1 MDYKKWLYRT
11 LILIDMIHSTVGISV
26 WLICFYVEE
35 NNMAEKNYY
44 DILGVKKDATDAEI
58 KKKYR
63 KLVRQFH
70 PDVSDD
76 PDADSKIAEINN
88 AYETIR
94 DKDKRAE
101 YDAML
106 DNPFAGQGG
115 AGGFGGF
122 GGQAGT
128 SQGGFRWE
136 DIKGQFGDG
145 EAFGDGGFRFDD
157 IFSAFGRGAR
167 GSASGRSQSQ
177 GFDPFGGG
185 FGTQDSK
192 GQDQHAEITVD
203 LSSVYQGDDYSIKLN
218 VPVRQPNG
226 EVSYDNKTLK
236 IKIPKGI
243 TDGKQIRLSGQGA
256 AGSSN
261 GKNGDLFLKV
271 KIRHDDN
278 IRIEGADV
286 YQTVN
291 IAPWEA
297 ALGEKINV
305 STPAG
310 TLGVTIPKNSK
321 SGSNLRLKGKGIPA
335 KQAGDLYLTLNII
348 NPDVSSDAAR
358 QAYEQ
363 LKQAFAGTT
372 INR

>member
-1 MDYKKWLYRT
+1 
-11 LILIDMIHSTVGISV
+11 
-26 WLICFYVEE
+26 
-35 NNMAEKNYY
+35 MAEKNYY
-44 DILGVKKDATDAEI
+44 DILGVKKDASDADI
-58 KKKYR
+58 KKRYR
-63 KLVRQFH
+63 KLVRQYH

-76 PDADSKIAEINN
+76 PDADNKIAEINN

-106 DNPFAGQGG
+106 NNPFAGQGG
-115 AGGFGGF
+115 TGGF
-122 GGQAGT
+122 GGQAGAG
-128 SQGGFRWE
+128 QGGFRWE
-136 DIKGQFGDG
+136 DIKDQFGDG
-145 EAFGDGGFRFDD
+145 EAYGDGGFRFDD

-167 GSASGRSQSQ
+167 GSANGQAGGRSQNS
-177 GFDPFGGG
+177 GFDQFGGG
-185 FGTQDSK
+185 FGANSK

-203 LSSVYQGDDYSIKLN
+203 LASVYSGDDYSIKLN

-226 EVSYDNKTLK
+226 NVDYENKTLK

-243 TDGKQIRLSGQGA
+243 TDGKQIRLTGQGV
-256 AGSSN
+256 AGSGG

-271 KIRHDDN
+271 KIRHTAN

-291 IAPWEA
+291 ITPWEA

-335 KQAGDLYLTLNII
+335 KQAGDLYLSLNIV
-348 NPDVSSDAAR
+348 NPNIDSEAAT

-363 LKQAFAGTT
+363 LKQAFADTKVA
-372 INR
+372 R

>member
-1 MDYKKWLYRT
+1 
-11 LILIDMIHSTVGISV
+11 
-26 WLICFYVEE
+26 
-35 NNMAEKNYY
+35 MAEKNYY

-310 TLGVTIPKNSK
+310 KLGVTIPKNSK

-363 LKQAFAGTT
+363 LKQAFADTT

>member
-1 MDYKKWLYRT
+1 
-11 LILIDMIHSTVGISV
+11 
-26 WLICFYVEE
+26 
-35 NNMAEKNYY
+35 MAEKNYY
-44 DILGVKKDATDAEI
+44 DILGVKKDASDADI

-63 KLVRQFH
+63 KLVRQYH

-76 PDADSKIAEINN
+76 PNADNKIAEINN
-88 AYETIR
+88 AYETLR
-94 DKDKRAE
+94 DKDKRAQ

-122 GGQAGT
+122 GGQSAGG
-128 SQGGFRWE
+128 QGGFRWE
-136 DIKGQFGDG
+136 DIKDQFGDG
-145 EAFGDGGFRFDD
+145 QAFGDGGFRFDD

-167 GSASGRSQSQ
+167 GSAGGQAGGRTQGSGFEQ
-177 GFDPFGGG
+177 FGGG
-185 FGTQDSK
+185 FGAQDNK
-192 GQDQHAEITVD
+192 GQDQHAEIAVD
-203 LSSVYQGDDYSIKLN
+203 LASVYSGDDYSIKLN
-218 VPVRQPNG
+218 VPVRQPDG
-226 EVSYDNKTLK
+226 SVDYENKTLK

-243 TDGKQIRLSGQGA
+243 TDGKQIRLAGQGS
-256 AGSSN
+256 AGMGG

-271 KIRHDDN
+271 KIRHDAN

-297 ALGEKINV
+297 ALGGKINV

-335 KQAGDLYLTLNII
+335 KQAGDLYLTLNIV
-348 NPDVSSDAAR
+348 NPDITDSNREAVTK
-358 QAYEQ
+358 AYEQ
-363 LKQAFAGTT
+363 LKQAFADTS

>member
-1 MDYKKWLYRT
+1 
-11 LILIDMIHSTVGISV
+11 
-26 WLICFYVEE
+26 
-35 NNMAEKNYY
+35 MAEKNYY

-63 KLVRQFH
+63 KLVRQYH

-76 PDADSKIAEINN
+76 PDADNKIAEINN
-88 AYETIR
+88 AYETLR

-106 DNPFAGQGG
+106 DNPFAGAGG

-122 GGQAGT
+122 GGQSAGG
-128 SQGGFRWE
+128 QGGFRWE
-136 DIKGQFGDG
+136 DIKDQFGEG
-145 EAFGDGGFRFDD
+145 EAYGGGGFRFDD
-157 IFSAFGRGAR
+157 IFSAFGGGAR
-167 GSASGRSQSQ
+167 GQSQQGGFRSQNSQ
-177 GFDPFGGG
+177 
-185 FGTQDSK
+185 

-203 LSSVYQGDDYSIKLN
+203 LASVYSGDDYSIKLN
-218 VPVRQPNG
+218 VPVRQANG
-226 EVSYDNKTLK
+226 SVDYENKTLK

-243 TDGKQIRLSGQGA
+243 TDGKQIRLAGQGA
-256 AGSSN
+256 AGIGG

-271 KIRHDDN
+271 KISHADN

-297 ALGEKINV
+297 ALGEKITVN
-305 STPAG
+305 TPAG
-310 TLGVTIPKNSK
+310 SLGVTIPKNSK

-335 KQAGDLYLTLNII
+335 KQAGNLYLTLNIV
-348 NPDVSSDAAR
+348 NPDVSSEAAIK
-358 QAYEQ
+358 AYEQ
-363 LKQAFAGTT
+363 LKEAFADTS
-372 INR
+372 ISR

>member
-1 MDYKKWLYRT
+1 
-11 LILIDMIHSTVGISV
+11 
-26 WLICFYVEE
+26 
-35 NNMAEKNYY
+35 MAEKNYY
-44 DILGVKKDATDAEI
+44 DILGVKKDASDAEI

-63 KLVRQFH
+63 KLVRQYH

-76 PDADSKIAEINN
+76 PDADNKIAEINN
-88 AYETIR
+88 AYETLR

-106 DNPFAGQGG
+106 DNPFAGASG

-122 GGQAGT
+122 GGQSAGG
-128 SQGGFRWE
+128 QGGFRWE
-136 DIKGQFGDG
+136 DIKDQFGEG
-145 EAFGDGGFRFDD
+145 EAYGGGGFRFDD
-157 IFSAFGRGAR
+157 IFSAFGGGAR
-167 GSASGRSQSQ
+167 GQSQQGGFRSQNSQ
-177 GFDPFGGG
+177 
-185 FGTQDSK
+185 

-203 LSSVYQGDDYSIKLN
+203 LASVYSGDDYSIKLN
-218 VPVRQPNG
+218 VPVRQANG
-226 EVSYDNKTLK
+226 SVDYENKTLK

-243 TDGKQIRLSGQGA
+243 TDGKQIRLAGQGA
-256 AGSSN
+256 AGIGG

-271 KIRHDDN
+271 KVSHADN

-310 TLGVTIPKNSK
+310 SLGVTIPKNSK

-335 KQAGDLYLTLNII
+335 KQAGNLYLTLNIV
-348 NPDVSSDAAR
+348 NPDVSSEAAIK
-358 QAYEQ
+358 AYEQ
-363 LKQAFAGTT
+363 LKEAFADTN
-372 INR
+372 ISR

>member
-1 MDYKKWLYRT
+1 
-11 LILIDMIHSTVGISV
+11 
-26 WLICFYVEE
+26 
-35 NNMAEKNYY
+35 MAEKNYY
-44 DILGVKKDATDAEI
+44 DILGVTKDATDAEI

-63 KLVRQFH
+63 KLVRQYH

-76 PDADSKIAEINN
+76 PNADSKIAEINN
-88 AYETIR
+88 AYETLR

-106 DNPFAGQGG
+106 NNPFAGQGG

-122 GGQAGT
+122 GGQSAGG
-128 SQGGFRWE
+128 QGGFRWE
-136 DIKGQFGDG
+136 DIKDQFGEG
-145 EAFGDGGFRFDD
+145 EAFGGGGFRFDD

-167 GSASGRSQSQ
+167 GQTGGRSQSS
-177 GFDPFGGG
+177 GFDQFGGG
-185 FGTQDSK
+185 FGAQNDQ

-203 LSSVYQGDDYSIKLN
+203 LASVYSGDDYSIKLN

-226 EVSYDNKTLK
+226 SIDYENKTLK

-243 TDGKQIRLSGQGA
+243 TDGKQIRLAGQGA
-256 AGSSN
+256 AGIGG

-271 KIRHDDN
+271 KINHADN

-297 ALGEKINV
+297 ALGEKISV

-335 KQAGDLYLTLNII
+335 KQAGNLYLTLNIV
-348 NPDVSSDAAR
+348 NPDVSSAAATK
-358 QAYEQ
+358 AYEQ
-363 LKQAFAGTT
+363 LKEAFADTS
-372 INR
+372 ISR

>member
-1 MDYKKWLYRT
+1 
-11 LILIDMIHSTVGISV
+11 
-26 WLICFYVEE
+26 
-35 NNMAEKNYY
+35 MAEKNYY
-44 DILGVKKDATDAEI
+44 DILGVKKDASDADI

-63 KLVRQFH
+63 KLVRQYH

-76 PDADSKIAEINN
+76 PNADNKIAEINN
-88 AYETIR
+88 AYETLR
-94 DKDKRAE
+94 DKDKRAQ

-122 GGQAGT
+122 GGQSAGG
-128 SQGGFRWE
+128 QGGFRWE
-136 DIKGQFGDG
+136 DIKDQFGDG
-145 EAFGDGGFRFDD
+145 QAFGDGGFRFDD

-167 GSASGRSQSQ
+167 GSAGGQAGGRTQGSGFEQ
-177 GFDPFGGG
+177 FGGG
-185 FGTQDSK
+185 FGAQDNK
-192 GQDQHAEITVD
+192 GQDQHAEIAVD
-203 LSSVYQGDDYSIKLN
+203 LASVYSGDDYSIKLN
-218 VPVRQPNG
+218 VPVRQPDG
-226 EVSYDNKTLK
+226 SVDYENKTLK

-243 TDGKQIRLSGQGA
+243 TDGKQIRLAGQGS
-256 AGSSN
+256 AGIGG

-271 KIRHDDN
+271 KIRHDPN

-297 ALGEKINV
+297 ALGGKINV

-335 KQAGDLYLTLNII
+335 KQAGDLYLTLNIV
-348 NPDVSSDAAR
+348 NPDITDSNREAVTK
-358 QAYEQ
+358 AYEQ
-363 LKQAFAGTT
+363 LKQAFADTS

>member
-1 MDYKKWLYRT
+1 
-11 LILIDMIHSTVGISV
+11 
-26 WLICFYVEE
+26 
-35 NNMAEKNYY
+35 MAEKNYY
-44 DILGVKKDATDAEI
+44 DILGVKKDASDADI
-58 KKKYR
+58 KKRYR
-63 KLVRQFH
+63 KLVRQYH

-76 PDADSKIAEINN
+76 PDADNKIAVINN

-106 DNPFAGQGG
+106 NNPFGGQ
-115 AGGFGGF
+115 GGFGGSSNRQSG
-122 GGQAGT
+122 GGQ
-128 SQGGFRWE
+128 RWE
-136 DIKGQFGDG
+136 DMKGQFGEG
-145 EAFGDGGFRFDD
+145 EAYGDGGFRFDD

-167 GSASGRSQSQ
+167 GQTGGQSGSQSQ
-177 GFDPFGGG
+177 YGG
-185 FGTQDSK
+185 FGSQDSK
-192 GQDQHAEITVD
+192 GQDQHAEINVD
-203 LSSVYQGDDYSIKLN
+203 LASVYNGDDYSIKLN

-226 EVSYDNKTLK
+226 NVSYDNKTLK

-243 TDGKQIRLSGQGA
+243 TDGKQIRLTGQGA
-256 AGSSN
+256 AGSGS

-271 KIRHDDN
+271 KITHADN
-278 IRIEGADV
+278 IRLEGANV

-291 IAPWEA
+291 ITPWEA

-310 TLGVTIPKNSK
+310 TLGVTVPKNSK

-335 KQAGDLYLTLNII
+335 KQAGDLYLTLNIV
-348 NPDVSSDAAR
+348 NPEVNTEAAT

-363 LKQAFAGTT
+363 LKQAFADIS

>member
-1 MDYKKWLYRT
+1 
-11 LILIDMIHSTVGISV
+11 
-26 WLICFYVEE
+26 
-35 NNMAEKNYY
+35 MAEKNYY
-44 DILGVKKDATDAEI
+44 DILGVKKDASDAEI

-63 KLVRQFH
+63 KLVRQYH

-76 PDADSKIAEINN
+76 PDADNKIAEINN
-88 AYETIR
+88 AYETLR

-106 DNPFAGQGG
+106 DNPFAGAGA

-122 GGQAGT
+122 GGQSAGG
-128 SQGGFRWE
+128 QGGFRWE
-136 DIKGQFGDG
+136 DIKDQFGEG
-145 EAFGDGGFRFDD
+145 EAYGGGGFRFDD
-157 IFSAFGRGAR
+157 IFSAFGGGAR
-167 GSASGRSQSQ
+167 GQSQQGGFRSQNSQ
-177 GFDPFGGG
+177 
-185 FGTQDSK
+185 

-203 LSSVYQGDDYSIKLN
+203 LASVYSGDDYSIKLN

-226 EVSYDNKTLK
+226 SVDYENKTLK

-243 TDGKQIRLSGQGA
+243 TDGKQIRLAGQGA
-256 AGSSN
+256 AGIGG

-271 KIRHDDN
+271 KISHADN

-297 ALGEKINV
+297 ALGEKVNV

-310 TLGVTIPKNSK
+310 SLGVTIPKNSK

-335 KQAGDLYLTLNII
+335 KQAGNLYLTLNIV
-348 NPDVSSDAAR
+348 NPDVSSEAAIK
-358 QAYEQ
+358 AYEQ
-363 LKQAFAGTT
+363 LKEAFADTN
-372 INR
+372 ISR

>member
-1 MDYKKWLYRT
+1 
-11 LILIDMIHSTVGISV
+11 
-26 WLICFYVEE
+26 
-35 NNMAEKNYY
+35 MAEKNYY
-44 DILGVKKDATDAEI
+44 DILGVKKEASDADI

-63 KLVRQFH
+63 KLVRQYH

-76 PDADSKIAEINN
+76 PDADNKIAEINN

-94 DKDKRAE
+94 DKDKRSE

-106 DNPFAGQGG
+106 NNPFANQS
-115 AGGFGGF
+115 GGF
-122 GGQAGT
+122 GGQAGANQ
-128 SQGGFRWE
+128 SGGFRWE
-136 DIKGQFGDG
+136 DMKDQFGEG

-167 GSASGRSQSQ
+167 GGSNGQSGGQSRQ
-177 GFDPFGGG
+177 GGFDQFGGSYG
-185 FGTQDSK
+185 AQDSK
-192 GQDQHAEITVD
+192 GQDQHAEINVD
-203 LSSVYQGDDYSIKLN
+203 LASVYNGDDYSIKLN

-226 EVSYDNKTLK
+226 NVSYDNKTLK

-256 AGSSN
+256 AGSGT

-271 KIRHDDN
+271 KITHADT
-278 IRIEGADV
+278 IRLDGANV

-291 IAPWEA
+291 VAPWEA

-310 TLGVTIPKNSK
+310 TLGVSIPKNSK
-321 SGSNLRLKGKGIPA
+321 SGSSLRLKGKGIPA

-348 NPDVSSDAAR
+348 NPEVSTDAAKE
-358 QAYEQ
+358 AYET
-363 LKQAFAGTT
+363 LKQAFADTV
-372 INR
+372 ISR

>member
-1 MDYKKWLYRT
+1 
-11 LILIDMIHSTVGISV
+11 
-26 WLICFYVEE
+26 
-35 NNMAEKNYY
+35 MAEKNYY
-44 DILGVKKDATDAEI
+44 DILGVKKDASDAEI

-63 KLVRQFH
+63 KLVRQYH

-76 PDADSKIAEINN
+76 PDADNKIAEINN

-106 DNPFAGQGG
+106 DNPFAGAGG

-122 GGQAGT
+122 GGQSAGG
-128 SQGGFRWE
+128 QGGFRWE
-136 DIKGQFGDG
+136 DIKDQFGEG
-145 EAFGDGGFRFDD
+145 EAYGGGGFRFDD
-157 IFSAFGRGAR
+157 IFSAFGGGAR
-167 GSASGRSQSQ
+167 GQSQQGGFRSQNSQ
-177 GFDPFGGG
+177 
-185 FGTQDSK
+185 

-203 LSSVYQGDDYSIKLN
+203 LASVYSGDDYSIKLN
-218 VPVRQPNG
+218 VPVRQANG
-226 EVSYDNKTLK
+226 SVDYENKTLK

-243 TDGKQIRLSGQGA
+243 TDGKQIRLAGQGA
-256 AGSSN
+256 AGIGG

-271 KIRHDDN
+271 KISHADN

-297 ALGEKINV
+297 ALGEKITVN
-305 STPAG
+305 TPAG
-310 TLGVTIPKNSK
+310 SLGVTIPKNSK

-335 KQAGDLYLTLNII
+335 KQAGNLYLTLNIV
-348 NPDVSSDAAR
+348 NPDVSSEAAIK
-358 QAYEQ
+358 AYEQ
-363 LKQAFAGTT
+363 LKEAFADTN
-372 INR
+372 ISR

>member
-1 MDYKKWLYRT
+1 
-11 LILIDMIHSTVGISV
+11 
-26 WLICFYVEE
+26 
-35 NNMAEKNYY
+35 MADKNYY
-44 DILGVKKDATDAEI
+44 DILGVKKNASDADI
-58 KKKYR
+58 KKRYR
-63 KLVRQFH
+63 KLVRQYH

-122 GGQAGT
+122 GGQSAGGG
-128 SQGGFRWE
+128 QGGFRWE
-136 DIKGQFGDG
+136 DIKDQFGEG
-145 EAFGDGGFRFDD
+145 EAYGDGGFRFDD

-167 GSASGRSQSQ
+167 GQGSGSAGGQSQ
-177 GFDPFGGG
+177 YGG

-203 LSSVYQGDDYSIKLN
+203 LASVYQGDDYSIKLN
-218 VPVRQPNG
+218 VPVRKPNG
-226 EVSYDNKTLK
+226 SVDYENKTLK

-243 TDGKQIRLSGQGA
+243 TDGKQIRLAGQGA
-256 AGSSN
+256 AGIGS

-271 KIRHDDN
+271 KISHAAN

-291 IAPWEA
+291 ISPWEA
-297 ALGEKINV
+297 ALGEKIHV

-310 TLGVTIPKNSK
+310 TLGVTIPKNTK
-321 SGSNLRLKGKGIPA
+321 SGSHLRLKGKGIPA
-335 KQAGDLYLTLNII
+335 KQAGDLYLTLNIV
-348 NPDVSSDAAR
+348 NPDINSEAATD
-358 QAYEQ
+358 AYEA
-363 LKQAFAGTT
+363 LKQAFANTT
-372 INR
+372 IER

>member
-1 MDYKKWLYRT
+1 
-11 LILIDMIHSTVGISV
+11 
-26 WLICFYVEE
+26 
-35 NNMAEKNYY
+35 MAEKNYY
-44 DILGVKKDATDAEI
+44 DILGVKKRRLRRYQ
-58 KKKYR
+58 KKYR
-63 KLVRQFH
+63 KLVRQYH
-70 PDVSDD
+70 PDVSDH
-76 PDADSKIAEINN
+76 PDADNKIAEINN

-94 DKDKRAE
+94 DKEKRAE

-106 DNPFAGQGG
+106 NNPFAGQSRSS
-115 AGGFGGF
+115 GFGGS
-122 GGQAGT
+122 GQTGAG
-128 SQGGFRWE
+128 QGGFRWE
-136 DIKGQFGDG
+136 DIKDQFGDG

-157 IFSAFGRGAR
+157 IFFSIWSRRTWVSWGQTG
-167 GSASGRSQSQ
+167 GRSQSS
-177 GFDPFGGG
+177 GFDQFGGG

-203 LSSVYQGDDYSIKLN
+203 LSSVYSGDDYSIKLN

-226 EVSYDNKTLK
+226 NVDYDNKTLK

-243 TDGKQIRLSGQGA
+243 TDGKQIRLAGQGA

-271 KIRHDDN
+271 KIRHDAN

-335 KQAGDLYLTLNII
+335 KQAGDLYLTLNIV
-348 NPDVSSDAAR
+348 NPDVSSDASI

-363 LKQAFAGTT
+363 LKQAFADTN
-372 INR
+372 ISR

>member
-1 MDYKKWLYRT
+1 
-11 LILIDMIHSTVGISV
+11 
-26 WLICFYVEE
+26 
-35 NNMAEKNYY
+35 MAEKNYY
-44 DILGVKKDATDAEI
+44 DILGVKKDASDADI
-58 KKKYR
+58 KKRYR
-63 KLVRQFH
+63 KLVRQYH

-76 PDADSKIAEINN
+76 PDADNKIAEINN

-115 AGGFGGF
+115 GFAGQSAGG
-122 GGQAGT
+122 

-145 EAFGDGGFRFDD
+145 EAFGEGGFRFDD

-167 GSASGRSQSQ
+167 GSTNGQRGGQSQ
-177 GFDPFGGG
+177 RGGFDQFGGG

-203 LSSVYQGDDYSIKLN
+203 LASVYTGDDYSIKLN

-226 EVSYDNKTLK
+226 SVTYDNKTLK

-243 TDGKQIRLSGQGA
+243 TDGKQIRLAGQGA
-256 AGSSN
+256 AGLGDAS
-261 GKNGDLFLKV
+261 NGDLFLKV
-271 KIRHDDN
+271 KIRHADN

-305 STPAG
+305 TTPTG
-310 TLGVTIPKNSK
+310 TLAVTIPKNSK

-335 KQAGDLYLTLNII
+335 KQAGDLYLTLNIV
-348 NPDVSSDAAR
+348 NPDISTEAAT

-363 LKQAFAGTT
+363 LKQAFADTN
-372 INR
+372 IDR

>member
-1 MDYKKWLYRT
+1 
-11 LILIDMIHSTVGISV
+11 
-26 WLICFYVEE
+26 
-35 NNMAEKNYY
+35 MAEKNYY
-44 DILGVKKDATDAEI
+44 DILGVKKDASDADI
-58 KKKYR
+58 KKRYR
-63 KLVRQFH
+63 KLVRQYH

-76 PDADSKIAEINN
+76 PDADNKIAEINN

-106 DNPFAGQGG
+106 NNPFAGQGG
-115 AGGFGGF
+115 AGGFGG
-122 GGQAGT
+122 QAGAG
-128 SQGGFRWE
+128 QGGFRWE
-136 DIKGQFGDG
+136 DIKDQFGEG
-145 EAFGDGGFRFDD
+145 EAYGDGGFRFDD

-167 GSASGRSQSQ
+167 GQASGQSQ
-177 GFDPFGGG
+177 YGG
-185 FGTQDSK
+185 FGTRDSK

-203 LSSVYQGDDYSIKLN
+203 LASVYQGDEYSIKLN
-218 VPVRQPNG
+218 VPVRKPNG
-226 EVSYDNKTLK
+226 NVDYENKTLK

-243 TDGKQIRLSGQGA
+243 TDGKQIRLAGQGA
-256 AGSSN
+256 AGSGN

-271 KIRHDDN
+271 KISHAAN

-297 ALGEKINV
+297 ALGEKITV

-335 KQAGDLYLTLNII
+335 KQAGDLYLTLNIVNPNI
-348 NPDVSSDAAR
+348 NNDEVIK
-358 QAYEQ
+358 AYEA
-363 LKQAFAGTT
+363 LKQAFADTT
-372 INR
+372 IER

>member
-1 MDYKKWLYRT
+1 
-11 LILIDMIHSTVGISV
+11 
-26 WLICFYVEE
+26 
-35 NNMAEKNYY
+35 MAEKNYY

-63 KLVRQFH
+63 KLVRQYH

-76 PDADSKIAEINN
+76 PNADSKIAEINN
-88 AYETIR
+88 AYETLR

-106 DNPFAGQGG
+106 NNPFAGQGG

-122 GGQAGT
+122 GGQSAGG
-128 SQGGFRWE
+128 QGGFRWE
-136 DIKGQFGDG
+136 DIKDQFGEG
-145 EAFGDGGFRFDD
+145 EAFGGGGFRFDD

-167 GSASGRSQSQ
+167 GQTGGRSQSS
-177 GFDPFGGG
+177 GFDQFGGG
-185 FGTQDSK
+185 FGAQNNQ

-203 LSSVYQGDDYSIKLN
+203 LASVYSGDDYSIKLN

-226 EVSYDNKTLK
+226 SVDYENKTLK

-243 TDGKQIRLSGQGA
+243 TDGKQIRLAGQGA
-256 AGSSN
+256 AGIGG

-271 KIRHDDN
+271 KINHADN

-297 ALGEKINV
+297 ALGEKITVN
-305 STPAG
+305 TPAG
-310 TLGVTIPKNSK
+310 SLGVTIPKNSK

-335 KQAGDLYLTLNII
+335 KQAGNLYLTLNIV
-348 NPDVSSDAAR
+348 NPDVSSEAATK
-358 QAYEQ
+358 AYEQ
-363 LKQAFAGTT
+363 LKEAFADTS
-372 INR
+372 ISR

>member
-1 MDYKKWLYRT
+1 
-11 LILIDMIHSTVGISV
+11 
-26 WLICFYVEE
+26 
-35 NNMAEKNYY
+35 MAEKNYY
-44 DILGVKKDATDAEI
+44 DILGVKRDATDADI

-63 KLVRQFH
+63 KLVRQYH

-76 PDADSKIAEINN
+76 PDADNKIAEINN

-94 DKDKRAE
+94 DKEKRAQ

-122 GGQAGT
+122 GGQAGGAG
-128 SQGGFRWE
+128 QGGFRWE
-136 DIKGQFGDG
+136 DIKEQFGEG
-145 EAFGDGGFRFDD
+145 EAFGGGGFRFDD

-167 GSASGRSQSQ
+167 GQTSGHSQQ
-177 GFDPFGGG
+177 GGFDQFGGG
-185 FGTQDSK
+185 FGSQDSK
-192 GQDQHAEITVD
+192 GQDQHAEINVD
-203 LSSVYQGDDYSIKLN
+203 LASVYSGDDYSIKLN

-226 EVSYDNKTLK
+226 SVSYDNKTLS

-243 TDGKQIRLSGQGA
+243 TDGKQIRLAGQGA
-256 AGSSN
+256 AGIGS

-271 KIRHDDN
+271 KITHADN
-278 IRIEGADV
+278 IRLEGANV
-286 YQTVN
+286 YQTLN
-291 IAPWEA
+291 ITPWEA

-305 STPAG
+305 TTPAG
-310 TLGVTIPKNSK
+310 TLGVTIPSNSK

-348 NPDVSSDAAR
+348 NPEVNTEQAK

-363 LKQAFAGTT
+363 LKQAFAETA
-372 INR
+372 ISR

>member
-1 MDYKKWLYRT
+1 
-11 LILIDMIHSTVGISV
+11 
-26 WLICFYVEE
+26 
-35 NNMAEKNYY
+35 MAEKNYY
-44 DILGVKKDATDAEI
+44 DILGVKKDASDAEI

-63 KLVRQFH
+63 KLVRQYH

-76 PDADSKIAEINN
+76 PDADNKIAEINN
-88 AYETIR
+88 AYETLR

-106 DNPFAGQGG
+106 DNPFAGAGG

-122 GGQAGT
+122 GGQSAGG
-128 SQGGFRWE
+128 QGGFRWE
-136 DIKGQFGDG
+136 DIKDQFGEG
-145 EAFGDGGFRFDD
+145 EAYGGGGFRFDD
-157 IFSAFGRGAR
+157 IFSAFGGGAR
-167 GSASGRSQSQ
+167 GQSQQGGFRSQNSQ
-177 GFDPFGGG
+177 
-185 FGTQDSK
+185 

-203 LSSVYQGDDYSIKLN
+203 LASVYSGDDYSIKLN
-218 VPVRQPNG
+218 VPVRQANG
-226 EVSYDNKTLK
+226 SVDYENKTLK

-243 TDGKQIRLSGQGA
+243 TDGKQIRLAGQGA
-256 AGSSN
+256 AGIGG

-271 KIRHDDN
+271 KISHADN

-297 ALGEKINV
+297 ALGEKITVN
-305 STPAG
+305 TPAG

-335 KQAGDLYLTLNII
+335 KQAGNLYLTLNIV
-348 NPDVSSDAAR
+348 NPDVSSEAAIK
-358 QAYEQ
+358 AYEQ
-363 LKQAFAGTT
+363 LKEAFADTS
-372 INR
+372 ISR

>member
-1 MDYKKWLYRT
+1 
-11 LILIDMIHSTVGISV
+11 
-26 WLICFYVEE
+26 
-35 NNMAEKNYY
+35 MAEKNYY
-44 DILGVKKDATDAEI
+44 DILGVKKDASDADI

-63 KLVRQFH
+63 KLVRQYH

-88 AYETIR
+88 AYETLR

-106 DNPFAGQGG
+106 DNPFASQGG
-115 AGGFGGF
+115 AGGFGGQSA
-122 GGQAGT
+122 GG
-128 SQGGFRWE
+128 QGGFRWE

-167 GSASGRSQSQ
+167 GQTGGRTHSS
-177 GFDPFGGG
+177 GFDQFGGG
-185 FGTQDSK
+185 FGAQDSQ

-203 LSSVYQGDDYSIKLN
+203 LASVYSGDDYSIKLN

-226 EVSYDNKTLK
+226 SVDYENKTLK

-243 TDGKQIRLSGQGA
+243 TDGKQIRLAGQGA
-256 AGSSN
+256 AGIGS

-271 KIRHDDN
+271 KVRHADN
-278 IRIEGADV
+278 IRLEDADV

-291 IAPWEA
+291 IMPWEA
-297 ALGEKINV
+297 ALGEKVNIT
-305 STPAG
+305 TPAG
-310 TLGVTIPKNSK
+310 TLGVSIPKNSK

-335 KQAGDLYLTLNII
+335 KQAGDLYLTLNIV
-348 NPDVSSDAAR
+348 NPDVSTEAEQ
-358 QAYEQ
+358 QAYES

>member
-1 MDYKKWLYRT
+1 
-11 LILIDMIHSTVGISV
+11 
-26 WLICFYVEE
+26 
-35 NNMAEKNYY
+35 MAEKNYY
-44 DILGVKKDATDAEI
+44 DILGVKKDASDADI

-63 KLVRQFH
+63 KLVRQYH

-76 PDADSKIAEINN
+76 PDADNKIAEINN

-106 DNPFAGQGG
+106 DNPFAGQ
-115 AGGFGGF
+115 AGGFGGQSA
-122 GGQAGT
+122 GG

-136 DIKGQFGDG
+136 DMKGQFGDG
-145 EAFGDGGFRFDD
+145 EAFGEGGFRFDD

-167 GSASGRSQSQ
+167 GSANGQAGGQSQ
-177 GFDPFGGG
+177 RGGFDQFGGG
-185 FGTQDSK
+185 FGSQDSK
-192 GQDQHAEITVD
+192 GQDQHAEIMVD
-203 LSSVYQGDDYSIKLN
+203 LASVYNGDDYSIKLN

-226 EVSYDNKTLK
+226 SVDYDNKTLK

-243 TDGKQIRLSGQGA
+243 TDGKQIRLAGQGA
-256 AGSSN
+256 AGSGG

-271 KIRHDDN
+271 KIRHADN

-305 STPAG
+305 TTPAG
-310 TLGVTIPKNSK
+310 TLAVSIPKNSK

-335 KQAGDLYLTLNII
+335 KQAGDLYLTLNIV
-348 NPDVSSDAAR
+348 NPDIKTDAAI

-363 LKQAFAGTT
+363 LKQAFADTS
-372 INR
+372 IDR

>member
-1 MDYKKWLYRT
+1 
-11 LILIDMIHSTVGISV
+11 
-26 WLICFYVEE
+26 
-35 NNMAEKNYY
+35 MAEKNYY
-44 DILGVKKDATDAEI
+44 DILGVEKDASAADI

-76 PDADSKIAEINN
+76 PDADNKIAEINN

-94 DKDKRAE
+94 DEDKRAE

-106 DNPFAGQGG
+106 NNPFAGQSG
-115 AGGFGGF
+115 AGGF
-122 GGQAGT
+122 GGQAGAG
-128 SQGGFRWE
+128 QGGFRWE

-167 GSASGRSQSQ
+167 GSANGPAGGRSQSS
-177 GFDPFGGG
+177 GFDQFGGG
-185 FGTQDSK
+185 FGAQDSK

-271 KIRHDDN
+271 KIRHDAN

-363 LKQAFAGTT
+363 LKQAFADTT

>member
-1 MDYKKWLYRT
+1 
-11 LILIDMIHSTVGISV
+11 
-26 WLICFYVEE
+26 
-35 NNMAEKNYY
+35 MAEKNYY
-44 DILGVKKDATDAEI
+44 DILGVKKDASDADI

-76 PDADSKIAEINN
+76 PDADNKIAEINN

-106 DNPFAGQGG
+106 NNPFAGQGS
-115 AGGFGGF
+115 AGGFGG
-122 GGQAGT
+122 QSGT
-128 SQGGFRWE
+128 AQGGFRWD
-136 DIKGQFGDG
+136 DIKDQFGDG
-145 EAFGDGGFRFDD
+145 AAFGEGGFRFDD

-167 GSASGRSQSQ
+167 GSANANAGSRSQNH
-177 GFDPFGGG
+177 GFDQFGAG
-185 FGTQDSK
+185 FGPQDTK

-203 LSSVYQGDDYSIKLN
+203 LSSVYSGDDYSIKLN
-218 VPVRQPNG
+218 VPVRQPDG
-226 EVSYDNKTLK
+226 SVDYDDKTLK

-243 TDGKQIRLSGQGA
+243 TDGKQIRLAGQGA

-271 KIRHDDN
+271 KIRHDTN

-297 ALGEKINV
+297 ALGEKINIT
-305 STPAG
+305 TPAG

-335 KQAGDLYLTLNII
+335 KQAGDLYLTLNIV
-348 NPDVSSDAAR
+348 NPDIDSDAAT

-363 LKQAFAGTT
+363 LKQAFSGTS
-372 INR
+372 ISR

>member
-1 MDYKKWLYRT
+1 
-11 LILIDMIHSTVGISV
+11 
-26 WLICFYVEE
+26 
-35 NNMAEKNYY
+35 MAEKNYY
-44 DILGVKKDATDAEI
+44 DILGVKKDASDAEI

-63 KLVRQFH
+63 KLVRQYH

-76 PDADSKIAEINN
+76 PDADNKIAEINN
-88 AYETIR
+88 AYETLR

-106 DNPFAGQGG
+106 DNPFAGAGA

-122 GGQAGT
+122 GGQSAGG
-128 SQGGFRWE
+128 QGGFRWE
-136 DIKGQFGDG
+136 DIKDQFGEG
-145 EAFGDGGFRFDD
+145 EAYGGGGFRFDD
-157 IFSAFGRGAR
+157 IFSAFGGGAR
-167 GSASGRSQSQ
+167 GQSQQGGFRSQNSQ
-177 GFDPFGGG
+177 
-185 FGTQDSK
+185 

-203 LSSVYQGDDYSIKLN
+203 LASVYSGDDYSIKLN

-226 EVSYDNKTLK
+226 SVDYENKTLK

-243 TDGKQIRLSGQGA
+243 TDGKQIRLAGQGA
-256 AGSSN
+256 AGIGG

-271 KIRHDDN
+271 KIRHDPN

-297 ALGEKINV
+297 ALGEKITVN
-305 STPAG
+305 TPAG
-310 TLGVTIPKNSK
+310 SLGVTIPKNSK

-335 KQAGDLYLTLNII
+335 KQAGNLYLTLNIV
-348 NPDVSSDAAR
+348 NPDVSSEAAIK
-358 QAYEQ
+358 AYEQ
-363 LKQAFAGTT
+363 LKEAFADTN
-372 INR
+372 ISR

>member
-1 MDYKKWLYRT
+1 
-11 LILIDMIHSTVGISV
+11 
-26 WLICFYVEE
+26 
-35 NNMAEKNYY
+35 MAEKNYY
-44 DILGVKKDATDAEI
+44 DILGVKKDASDAEI

-63 KLVRQFH
+63 KLVRQYH

-76 PDADSKIAEINN
+76 PDADNKIAEINN

-106 DNPFAGQGG
+106 DNPFAGAGG

-122 GGQAGT
+122 GGQSAGAGG
-128 SQGGFRWE
+128 QGGFRWE
-136 DIKGQFGDG
+136 DIKDQFGEG
-145 EAFGDGGFRFDD
+145 EAYGGGGFRFDD
-157 IFSAFGRGAR
+157 IFSAFGGGAR
-167 GSASGRSQSQ
+167 GQSQQGGFRSQNSQ
-177 GFDPFGGG
+177 
-185 FGTQDSK
+185 

-203 LSSVYQGDDYSIKLN
+203 LASVYSGDDYSIKLN
-218 VPVRQPNG
+218 VPVRQPDG
-226 EVSYDNKTLK
+226 SVDYENKTLK

-243 TDGKQIRLSGQGA
+243 TDGKQIRLAGQGS
-256 AGSSN
+256 AGIGG

-271 KIRHDDN
+271 KIRHDPN

-297 ALGEKINV
+297 ALGEKITVN
-305 STPAG
+305 TPAG
-310 TLGVTIPKNSK
+310 SLGVTIPKNSK

-335 KQAGDLYLTLNII
+335 KQAGNLYLTLNIV
-348 NPDVSSDAAR
+348 NPDVSSEAAIK
-358 QAYEQ
+358 AYEQ
-363 LKQAFAGTT
+363 LKEAFADTS
-372 INR
+372 ISR